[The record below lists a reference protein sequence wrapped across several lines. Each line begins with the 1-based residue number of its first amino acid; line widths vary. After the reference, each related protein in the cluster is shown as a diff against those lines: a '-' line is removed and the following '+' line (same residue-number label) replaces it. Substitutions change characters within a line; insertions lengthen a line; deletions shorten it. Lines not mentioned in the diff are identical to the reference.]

1 MYQKEEGRRV
11 SKELDSITSTF
22 MIRRL
27 QKDILQS
34 LLPPRQEVL
43 LFCRPSRV
51 QCDMYKR
58 LTSLSTSLS
67 DPLPLLT
74 KLRKLCNHPLLL
86 SSSNNDDVVQAP
98 QDAEFMI
105 SGKLDI
111 LDSLLYSIRCTC
123 PNDKVVVVSN
133 FTSALTVIE
142 DTIIKKR
149 EWHSL
154 RLDGTVEQSSR
165 QALVDSFNRGSAEQ
179 SFVFLLS
186 SKAGGCGLNLIGGK
200 CNGAMVS

>member
-1 MYQKEEGRRV
+1 
-11 SKELDSITSTF
+11 

-34 LLPPRQEVL
+34 LLPPRHEVL
-43 LFCRPSRV
+43 LFCRPSTV

-58 LTSLSTSLS
+58 LTSQSTTLS

-74 KLRKLCNHPLLL
+74 KLRKLCTHPLLL
-86 SSSNNDDVVQAP
+86 SLSGNDDDVVQAP
-98 QDAEFMI
+98 QDTGLRS

-111 LDSLLYSIRCTC
+111 LDSLLHAIRCNC
-123 PNDKVVVVSN
+123 PSDKVVVVSN
-133 FTSALTVIE
+133 FTSALSVIE

-149 EWHSL
+149 EWHCL

-165 QALVDSFNRGSAEQ
+165 QALVDSFNGGSTEQ

-200 CNGAMVS
+200 CYSAIFA